1 MKLVVYQAGC
11 IRIGELD
18 WSYRLLSFMQRFY
31 QEETLTD
38 VRILALEQ
46 LENLVSL
53 HLFTYEVFVQRSSII
68 ITYNI
73 VVMYRDPVSILIFF

>member
-1 MKLVVYQAGC
+1 MKLVVYQSGC

-18 WSYRLLSFMQRFY
+18 WSYRLSSFMRRFY

-53 HLFTYEVFVQRSSII
+53 HLFTYEVFVQRSC
-68 ITYNI
+68 
-73 VVMYRDPVSILIFF
+73 